1 MRHSF
6 VSIQRASPTIVKLY
20 YPPLQPHETRD
31 EYLERFRRVNRPT
44 WSFLTTEEWA
54 QIDHHVTTCD
64 LPETASSWLTLGREA
79 GFGNVIQPVP
89 DPTGIY
95 GLSRYD
101 V

>member
-20 YPPLQPHETRD
+20 YPPLQSHETRH

-44 WSFLTTEEWA
+44 WSFLTSDECA

-79 GFGNVIQPVP
+79 GFANVSQPFL
-89 DPTGIY
+89 DPTGFY
-95 GLSRYD
+95 GLYRYD